1 MEFNHSEVIMLL
13 LTAIG
18 PLKVTIVCASLT
30 ADASPEFLKRVA
42 FRSVLIALIVC
53 IVFAVLGEA
62 ILRLLKVSIPAFQIG
77 GGIIVLLFSLDMV
90 MGSKQVDKDSA
101 GSPEE
106 KNAEPSLDI
115 AAYPLAIPLMA
126 SVSGLVAI
134 VSLLAQRDDLG
145 ALLFLA
151 GVIVAIMAINYVCLR
166 SCRYIVRAVGPAAL
180 QVVGKIMGVILTA
193 LAVELILM
201 GLIGLGLIAKP
212 GGSPSRAE
220 SPTARAPDVSGFTSQ
235 RILSRS
241 GNSTEGTVP
250 DLPIIRIGIGSSV
263 HTASYMQS
271 SSCEERFC
279 EPIPSRRL
287 ARGFPAFH
295 STDHERETDALF
307 GLVYPWMLS
316 SSERLPA
323 FQCLDCGRLF
333 LSPVSARP
341 LRQRAD
347 TRCGPRE
354 QPPRRISGGR
364 SPDLGRGTRSSAGT
378 SRAAECEAGRPEPL
392 AGQAARGGDEPV

>member
-13 LTAIG
+13 FTAIG
-18 PLKVTIVCASLT
+18 PLKVTIVCATLT
-30 ADASPEFLKRVA
+30 ADASPEFVKRVA

-53 IVFAVLGEA
+53 IVFAVLGET

-90 MGSKQVDKDSA
+90 MGSKQESKDGA

-106 KNAEPSLDI
+106 QNAQPSLDI

-166 SCRYIVRAVGPAAL
+166 CCRYIVRAVGPAAL

-287 ARGFPAFH
+287 VREVLAFRAAA
-295 STDHERETDALF
+295 HERDRCPLWPGLSMDAVEL
-307 GLVYPWMLS
+307 
-316 SSERLPA
+316 
-323 FQCLDCGRLF
+323 
-333 LSPVSARP
+333 
-341 LRQRAD
+341 
-347 TRCGPRE
+347 
-354 QPPRRISGGR
+354 
-364 SPDLGRGTRSSAGT
+364 
-378 SRAAECEAGRPEPL
+378 
-392 AGQAARGGDEPV
+392 

>member
-1 MEFNHSEVIMLL
+1 MEFNPSEVIMLL
-13 LTAIG
+13 LATIG
-18 PLKVTIVCASLT
+18 PLKVTIVCATLT

-62 ILRLLKVSIPAFQIG
+62 ILRLFKVSVPAFQIG

-90 MGSKQVDKDSA
+90 MGSKQGGKDGA

-151 GVIVAIMAINYVCLR
+151 GVIVAIMAINYLCLR
-166 SCRYIVRAVGPAAL
+166 SCRYIVQAVGPAAL
-180 QVVGKIMGVILTA
+180 QVVGKIMGVILAA

-212 GGSPSRAE
+212 AGSSSSAAS
-220 SPTARAPDVSGFTSQ
+220 SPTAEAPDVQGFTSQ

-241 GNSTEGTVP
+241 GNSTGRTSPDHPIKEVGT
-250 DLPIIRIGIGSSV
+250 GSSV
-263 HTASYMQS
+263 HKAYCMQS

-279 EPIPSRRL
+279 GPIPTRRL
-287 ARGFPAFH
+287 AHGFPAFH
-295 STDHERETDALF
+295 STDHERDGCPLWSGSFMDAVEL
-307 GLVYPWMLS
+307 
-316 SSERLPA
+316 
-323 FQCLDCGRLF
+323 
-333 LSPVSARP
+333 
-341 LRQRAD
+341 
-347 TRCGPRE
+347 
-354 QPPRRISGGR
+354 
-364 SPDLGRGTRSSAGT
+364 
-378 SRAAECEAGRPEPL
+378 
-392 AGQAARGGDEPV
+392 